1 MFLLLIMETDF
12 IFQLIG
18 FLLAFNNGLT
28 FLWIFI
34 SMLNS
39 YYDVTLPIAIS
50 SNNRRKNFFIC
61 DVVGGT
67 TTNVVGKPFI
77 FAWCDNNPL
86 STSTTQR
93 IICDK
98 TNSQGVSIF
107 GIAY

>member
-1 MFLLLIMETDF
+1 METDF

-18 FLLAFNNGLT
+18 YLLAFNNGLT

-50 SNNRRKNFFIC
+50 SSTRRKNFFIC
-61 DVVGGT
+61 DVVGGA
-67 TTNVVGKPFI
+67 TTNILGKPFI
-77 FAWCDNNPL
+77 FGWCDDNSL
-86 STSTTQR
+86 STSTRQR

-98 TNSQGVSIF
+98 INSQGVTIL
-107 GIAY
+107 GISY